1 MIVAGFGTALPSA
14 DNPKI
19 RAREQDKYLFI
30 QKDFAARGNPDR
42 RDRIVLLGRT
52 LLRRKRCE
60 HLQ

>member
-1 MIVAGFGTALPSA
+1 MVVPGFGTAPPSA

-19 RAREQDKYLFI
+19 RAREQDKHLFI

-42 RDRIVLLGRT
+42 RDRIVSRGEHV
-52 LLRRKRCE
+52 LRRKRCE